1 MSQDQNA
8 ILQLRLDQNYQ
19 DYLAQLR
26 EKPFEEIIRLAPEI
40 TAAQQLCDELA
51 AVCDDD
57 EVEYLLGLDNPL
69 EVVRGYWES
78 EITGYDHS
86 GEMGHMLWRI
96 REDYQDEF
104 EQQEAKPFGRDEIAL
119 DPVMDFSGREITG
132 YFEIGFDVGRRFQV
146 YPNVDDT

>member
-19 DYLAQLR
+19 DYLAQLQ

-69 EVVRGYWES
+69 EVVRGYWEQ
-78 EITGYDHS
+78 EISGYDQS
-86 GEMGHMLWRI
+86 TLWHLR
-96 REDYQDEF
+96 
-104 EQQEAKPFGRDEIAL
+104 GC
-119 DPVMDFSGREITG
+119 GRESPAAGLASKAKQKGKNTAH
-132 YFEIGFDVGRRFQV
+132 ER
-146 YPNVDDT
+146 

>member
-8 ILQLRLDQNYQ
+8 ILQLRLDQTYQ

-69 EVVRGYWES
+69 EVVRGYWEQ
-78 EITGYDHS
+78 EISGYDH
-86 GEMGHMLWRI
+86 GEEMGHMLWHLR
-96 REDYQDEF
+96 
-104 EQQEAKPFGRDEIAL
+104 GC
-119 DPVMDFSGREITG
+119 GRESPAAVLASKAKQKGKNTAH
-132 YFEIGFDVGRRFQV
+132 ER
-146 YPNVDDT
+146 

>member
-19 DYLAQLR
+19 DYLAQLQ

-69 EVVRGYWES
+69 EVVRGYWEQ
-78 EITGYDHS
+78 EISGYDH
-86 GEMGHMLWRI
+86 GEEMGHMLWEI
-96 REDYQDEF
+96 RERELYSKELLAQ
-104 EQQEAKPFGRDEIAL
+104 
-119 DPVMDFSGREITG
+119 PVSPAVQSKNPKKKERHSHE
-132 YFEIGFDVGRRFQV
+132 R
-146 YPNVDDT
+146 